1 VSSHRRQ
8 QVFITVGL
16 VALALNLRP
25 AAVSVAPVLSDLR
38 ASLGMTAT
46 TAGVLTTLPVLC
58 FSAFG
63 LVAPWCARVI
73 GIHKVMLFSLLVGA
87 AGLVGRVSVS
97 SKALFFA
104 ATVPVLAGLAT
115 ANVLLPSL
123 VKLHFPRRIG
133 LLTAVYSTAMAIGL
147 TAASVLTVP
156 LSKATGSW
164 RGGLAVW
171 GVLALVSALPW
182 LGLVRHDVRPEGPA
196 SEGIAFWT
204 AATSPLAWW
213 LAVFFGVQSL
223 EAYAVFSWLPEVFRD
238 AGVSAGTAGL
248 LLGLTT
254 AIGIPFAFVLPRLA
268 ARRSNQSPYVLA
280 LCGCY
285 LVGYAGLITW
295 PAGGA
300 WVWSALIG
308 AGTGVFPLTLTM
320 IGLRARTSDGTA
332 ALSGFVQSV
341 GYLLGAIGP
350 FMMGALFDA
359 TGSWTAPLL
368 VLAAFVVPLAY
379 SGVRSSAP
387 VFLEDQLR

>member
-8 QVFITVGL
+8 QIFIAVGL
-16 VALALNLRP
+16 VVLALNLRP

-38 ASLGMTAT
+38 ASLAMTAT
-46 TAGVLTTLPVLC
+46 TAGVLTTLPVVC

-63 LVAPWCARVI
+63 LIAPWCARVV
-73 GIHKVMLFSLLVGA
+73 GIHKVMLVSLVVAA
-87 AGLVGRVSVS
+87 AGLVGRVMVDSQ
-97 SKALFFA
+97 ALFFA

-133 LLTAVYSTAMAIGL
+133 LMTAVYSTAMATGL

-156 LSKATGSW
+156 LSDATGSW

-171 GVLALVSALPW
+171 GGLALVAALPW

-196 SEGIAFWT
+196 TGGIAFGT
-204 AATSPLAWW
+204 TATSPLAWW

-254 AIGIPFAFVLPRLA
+254 AMGIPFAFVLPGLA
-268 ARRSNQSPYVLA
+268 ARRHDQSVLVLA
-280 LCGCY
+280 LCACY
-285 LVGYAGLITW
+285 LVGYAGLIVW
-295 PAGGA
+295 PVGGA
-300 WVWSALIG
+300 WVWAVLIG
-308 AGTGVFPLTLTM
+308 AGTGIFPLTLTM

-341 GYLLGAIGP
+341 GYLLGAVGP

-359 TGSWTAPLL
+359 TGSWTPPLL
-368 VLAAFVVPLAY
+368 VLAAFVAPLAY

-387 VFLEDQLR
+387 HFLEDQLH